1 MQKMTLSTLDLSSC
15 LQGKPFPGE
24 RTPWGRSDWMKHNV
38 PAHSIS
44 NCPIHTFFRVPQLKQ
59 RNSLLPHFVQTRYQ
73 SAPTS
78 LPPRP
83 EPNKRFVILR
93 RVAKEGGP
101 TPYVCALQSRPF
113 RVTLDAVSVVDPA
126 SELRGIDRDVQAP
139 PPSPGRGL
147 LGKSRGRQRRWW
159 YKLPRAAG
167 TPER

>member
-1 MQKMTLSTLDLSSC
+1 
-15 LQGKPFPGE
+15 
-24 RTPWGRSDWMKHNV
+24 MKHNV

-44 NCPIHTFFRVPQLKQ
+44 NCPIHTFFRSPSSN
-59 RNSLLPHFVQTRYQ
+59 RGTHFSCILCRRACTR
-73 SAPTS
+73 ARPLRS

-147 LGKSRGRQRRWW
+147 LGKSLGRGGG
-159 YKLPRAAG
+159 G
-167 TPER
+167 TNSQGS